1 MLPAIEPVPLKEDVT
16 VRLLSNFKRLIA
28 EGALVAGSRLPS
40 ERDLAENFQV
50 SRSSLRQA
58 LKVLEIMGVI
68 SQRVGDGTY
77 LNPVAPTVLAEPMEF
92 LILLNGISFHELME
106 ARIIVEPELAARA
119 AARATAADL
128 AALRREMTGMEE
140 SGKNKTRVS
149 QHDLQFHQ
157 AIFAAAGNRVCSMM
171 FTVIH
176 QSLHR
181 LIELTSQLVPV
192 EHTLHLHQRIYTAI
206 RRADPEEARKRMT
219 EHLLDAKG
227 VLARAHDE
235 QQSSNLQNRIIELS
249 GQPASL
255 RKRKP

>member
-1 MLPAIEPVPLKEDVT
+1 MLPVPSKEDVT
-16 VRLLSNFKRLIA
+16 VRLLTSFKRLIS
-28 EGALVAGSRLPS
+28 EGALVAGSRLPA
-40 ERDLAENFQV
+40 ERELAENFQV

-77 LNPVAPTVLAEPMEF
+77 LNPVAPTVLGEPMEF

-119 AARATAADL
+119 ATRATAEDL
-128 AALRREMTGMEE
+128 AALRREMAAMEE

-157 AIFAAAGNRVCSMM
+157 AIFNTAGNRVCSMM

-181 LIELTSQLVPV
+181 LMELTAQLVSV
-192 EHTLHLHQRIYTAI
+192 EYTLNFHQRIYAAI
-206 RRADPEEARKRMT
+206 RKGDAEEARKRMT
-219 EHLLDAKG
+219 EHLLDAKSL
-227 VLARAHDE
+227 LARANDE
-235 QQSSNLQNRIIELS
+235 QRGANLQSRILELS
-249 GQPASL
+249 GAPTLL

>member
-1 MLPAIEPVPLKEDVT
+1 MFPVPSKEDVT
-16 VRLLSNFKRLIA
+16 VRLLTSFKRLIS

-40 ERDLAENFQV
+40 ERELAENFQV

-77 LNPVAPTVLAEPMEF
+77 LNPVAPSVLGEPMEF

-106 ARIIVEPELAARA
+106 ARAIVEPELAVRA
-119 AARATAADL
+119 ASRATPEDL
-128 AALRREMTGMEE
+128 AALRREMAAMEE

-157 AIFAAAGNRVCSMM
+157 AIFNAAGNRVCSMM

-181 LIELTSQLVPV
+181 LMELTAQLVPV
-192 EHTLHLHQRIYTAI
+192 EHTLNFHQRIYMAV
-206 RRADPEEARKRMT
+206 RRGDPEEARKRMT

-227 VLARAHDE
+227 LLARANDE
-235 QQSSNLQNRIIELS
+235 QRSSNLQSRILELS
-249 GQPASL
+249 NRPALL
-255 RKRKP
+255 RKRKS